1 MRPMGILVELVERIL
16 ILIVQTFFS
25 NVDFLMN
32 EGI

>member
-1 MRPMGILVELVERIL
+1 MAILVELVERIL
-16 ILIVQTFFS
+16 ILIVQTFFY